1 MKWLAL
7 LLLTA
12 CSVSVVR
19 PFSTLLVVNNSMSPV
34 RVYDN
39 NGYYVGRSY
48 PGERACL
55 TLKRDTARGF
65 VFTQLGE
72 LVIGP
77 DFSPFSHEG
86 WSVILHNNLMFDV
99 LSLQPAEP
107 CK

>member
-1 MKWLAL
+1 MKWLVL

-12 CSVSVVR
+12 CSISTVR
-19 PFSTLLVVNNSMSPV
+19 SYPTLLVVNNSMSPI

-39 NGYYVGRSY
+39 DGFLVGRSY

-55 TLKRDTARGF
+55 TLQHQAVRGL
-65 VFTQLGE
+65 VFTQLGD

-77 DFSPFSHEG
+77 VFFPFGHAG
-86 WSVILHNNLMFDV
+86 WSVILHNNLKFDV
-99 LSLQPAEP
+99 LNLQPADP